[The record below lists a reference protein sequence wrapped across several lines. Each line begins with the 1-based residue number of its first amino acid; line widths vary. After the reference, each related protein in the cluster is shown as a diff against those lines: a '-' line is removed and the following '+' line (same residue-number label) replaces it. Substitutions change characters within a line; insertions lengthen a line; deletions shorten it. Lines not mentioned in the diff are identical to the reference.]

1 MNPHTNTYT
10 YVHTCTWLH
19 IHTQSTLEEYEAMPI
34 GSFGEAVLKGMGW
47 KKGEAIGKTNKG

>member
-1 MNPHTNTYT
+1 M
-10 YVHTCTWLH
+10 TWLH